1 MMNAAVTH
9 LLKHYGITE
18 RAREFLSKQPR
29 MYIDGQFKVSSSGE
43 TIDSIE
49 PSTASLITAI
59 PSATEGDIDLAV
71 TAARNAFDNGVW
83 TKLKPNEREKIM
95 HRLADL
101 IEEHAQTI
109 AEIETLD
116 NGKAITGCLEVDV
129 ATGAD
134 LLHYMAGWP
143 SKVQGATR
151 DISFPGEK
159 FAFTLREPVGVV
171 AAIVPWNWPFNMAMW
186 KLAAPLAAGC
196 TLVMKPAQQTSLSLL
211 FFAELCEEAGIPA
224 GVVNIVSGRGSS
236 VGNYL
241 ASHSGI
247 DKVSFTGSTEVGI
260 KVGQAG
266 LENMTKLTLELGGK
280 SPMIAFED
288 ANLDALASA
297 TLDSVYFNAGQVCS
311 AGSRLYVHR
320 SIYDEAI
327 ATIKKTIESIKIG
340 PGLDPETIMGPVI
353 SASAQKYILDYI
365 EKGINEGAEL
375 VSGGNAVERNGFFV
389 EPTLLANC
397 TNKMT
402 VVQEEIFG
410 PVLCVIPFDDEEEV
424 VLLANDNIY
433 GLAAS
438 VWTQDITR
446 ALRVVPKIK
455 AGSVWVNGHDL
466 VDNAMPFGGYKKSGF
481 GRDLGP
487 EQLDHFYETKA
498 VVVNLD
504 L

>member
-1 MMNAAVTH
+1 MDDVVSA
-9 LLKHYGITE
+9 LLRRYGATS
-18 RAREFLSKQPR
+18 RTCEFLAKQPR
-29 MYIDGQFKVSSSGE
+29 MYIDGHFKLASNGE

-49 PSTASLITAI
+49 PSTGGFIASI
-59 PSATEGDIDLAV
+59 PAASEQDVALAV
-71 TAARNAFDNGVW
+71 AAARNAFDDGCW
-83 TKLKPNEREKIM
+83 STMKPNQREKIL

-101 IEEHAQTI
+101 IEENAQTI

-143 SKVQGATR
+143 SKVEGATR
-151 DISFPGEK
+151 DISFPGNT
-159 FAFTLREPVGVV
+159 FAYTLREPLGVV

-211 FFAELCEEAGIPA
+211 FFAELCEEAGIPP

-241 ASHSGI
+241 ASHP
-247 DKVSFTGSTEVGI
+247 DVNKVSFTGSTEVG
-260 KVGQAG
+260 KVVGRAG
-266 LENMTKLTLELGGK
+266 LENMARLTLELGGK

-288 ANLDALASA
+288 ADLKALAEA

-320 SIYDEAI
+320 SVYAVAIDEI
-327 ATIKKTIESIKIG
+327 KKVIETIKLG
-340 PGLDPETIMGPVI
+340 PGLDTKTVMGPVI
-353 SASAQKYILDYI
+353 SASAQQSIIDYI
-365 EKGINEGAEL
+365 NLGVSEGAEL
-375 VSGGNAVERNGFFV
+375 VVGGSAVNRKGYFV
-389 EPTLLANC
+389 EPTLLGNCANDM
-397 TNKMT
+397 K

-410 PVLCVIPFDDEEEV
+410 PVLCVIAFDDEDEAV
-424 VLLANDNIY
+424 RLANDNIY

-438 VWTQDITR
+438 VWTKDISR
-446 ALRVVPKIK
+446 ALRVVPQIK

-466 VDNAMPFGGYKKSGF
+466 VDNAMPFGGYKQSGF

-487 EQLDHFYETKA
+487 EQLAHFLETKS
-498 VVVNLD
+498 VVVNI
-504 L
+504 